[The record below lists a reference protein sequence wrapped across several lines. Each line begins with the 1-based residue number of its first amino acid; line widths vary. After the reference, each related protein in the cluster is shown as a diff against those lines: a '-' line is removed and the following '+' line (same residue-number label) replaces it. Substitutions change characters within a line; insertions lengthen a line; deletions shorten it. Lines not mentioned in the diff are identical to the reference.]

1 MTHGMRHRAELSLC
15 HFAITPCPTCGD
27 IQAYATNAI
36 YMIYRRIYYR
46 VSHRYTM
53 HNNSYDVKPSDDVT
67 VTTVPHQRMHESEA
81 GAGKAAT
88 ENTSLSSVN
97 NNQTYFA
104 DERVQVPETGTG
116 FSFRKLWA
124 FTGPGFLMS
133 IAYLDPGNIESDL
146 QSGVTARYKLLWVL
160 LSATILGLVM
170 QRLSARLGVVT
181 GLHLAEMCY
190 RQYKKVP
197 RLILWIM
204 IEIAI
209 IGSDMQEVIGTA
221 IALYLLSN
229 KAIPIWGGVLITVVD
244 TFTFLFLDKYGLR
257 KLEFFFGLLIAI
269 MAVTFGYEYVVSAP
283 SQIDVVRG
291 MFVPWYNG
299 MNYDNKVLLQAVGI
313 VGAVIMPHNLY
324 LHSALVKSRDI
335 DRRQP
340 AKVKD
345 ANMYYFIEACIALFI
360 SFIINV
366 FVVAVFAHGLFN
378 KTNNDVHKVCEAN
391 NYTLGIET
399 FDTNNATLDADL
411 YKGGVFLGCTFGAA
425 AMYIWAVGILAA
437 GQSSTMTGTYAGQ
450 FAMEGFLNLQW
461 ARWKR
466 VLFTRTIAIVPTF
479 LVAFFADMNNLSN
492 MNDVLNAIMSLQLPF
507 ATLPT
512 IAFTSSAQIMGE
524 FRNGIVNKIVS
535 TALSILVIVI
545 NVYFVIQTAQEDL
558 PHHWAIYLSMA
569 VYAILYLIF
578 CAYLAIH
585 MAVSMGATS
594 LGNNWF
600 VTKYIGTPVSPTLG
614 ISNPAVYA
622 SLKINLKG

>member
-1 MTHGMRHRAELSLC
+1 M
-15 HFAITPCPTCGD
+15 
-27 IQAYATNAI
+27 
-36 YMIYRRIYYR
+36 
-46 VSHRYTM
+46 
-53 HNNSYDVKPSDDVT
+53 NNSYDVKPSDDAA
-67 VTTVPHQRMHESEA
+67 VTTVPHQRMHESEP
-81 GAGKAAT
+81 GKVT
-88 ENTSLSSVN
+88 ENTSLSPN

-104 DERVQVPETGTG
+104 DERVPVPETGHTG

-146 QSGVTARYKLLWVL
+146 QSGVVARYKLLWVL
-160 LSATILGLVM
+160 LSATVLGLVM

-197 RLILWIM
+197 RFILWIM

-257 KLEFFFGLLIAI
+257 KLEFFFGFLIMI
-269 MAVTFGYEYVVSAP
+269 MAVTFGYEYVVSEP
-283 SQIDVVRG
+283 SQIDVISG

-340 AKVKD
+340 AKIKD
-345 ANMYYFIEACIALFI
+345 ANMYYFIEACIALFV
-360 SFIINV
+360 SFLINV
-366 FVVAVFAHGLFN
+366 FVVAVFAHGLFD
-378 KTNNDVHKVCEAN
+378 KTNDDVYKLCEAN
-391 NYTLGIET
+391 NYTLGMET
-399 FDTNNATLDADL
+399 FVQNNATFSADL
-411 YKGGVFLGCTFGAA
+411 YKGGVFLGCSFGAA

-479 LVAFFADMNNLSN
+479 LVAFFADMNNLSS
-492 MNDVLNAIMSLQLPF
+492 MNDILNAIMSLQLPF

-524 FRNGIVNKIVS
+524 FRNGILNKIVS
-535 TALSILVIVI
+535 TALSVLVIVI
-545 NVYFVIQTAQEDL
+545 NIYFVAQTVQEDL
-558 PHHWAIYLSMA
+558 PNNWAIYLAMS

-622 SLKINLKG
+622 SLKINRKADSS

>member
-1 MTHGMRHRAELSLC
+1 
-15 HFAITPCPTCGD
+15 
-27 IQAYATNAI
+27 
-36 YMIYRRIYYR
+36 
-46 VSHRYTM
+46 M
-53 HNNSYDVKPSDDVT
+53 HNSYDVKPSGGDAT

-81 GAGKAAT
+81 GKVAAT
-88 ENTSLSSVN
+88 ENTSLAPN

-104 DERVQVPETGTG
+104 DERVQVPETGHTG

-146 QSGVTARYKLLWVL
+146 QSGVVARYKLLWVL

-197 RLILWIM
+197 RFILWIM

-229 KAIPIWGGVLITVVD
+229 KAIPIWSGVLITVID

-257 KLEFFFGLLIAI
+257 KLEFFFGTLIMI

-283 SQIDVVRG
+283 SQIDVITG

-299 MNYDNKVLLQAVGI
+299 MSYDNKVLLQAVGI

-340 AKVKD
+340 AKIKD
-345 ANMYYFIEACIALFI
+345 ANMYYFIEACIALFV

-366 FVVAVFAHGLFN
+366 FVVAVFAHGLFD
-378 KTNNDVHKVCEAN
+378 KTNNDVYKICEAN
-391 NYTLGIET
+391 NYTLGMET
-399 FDTNNATLDADL
+399 FDRNDNTTLKADL
-411 YKGGVFLGCTFGAA
+411 YKGGIFLGCSFGAA

-492 MNDVLNAIMSLQLPF
+492 MNDILNAIMSLQLPF

-524 FRNGIVNKIVS
+524 FRNGILNKIVS
-535 TALSILVIVI
+535 TALSVLVITI
-545 NVYFVIQTAQEDL
+545 NIYFVIQTVREDL
-558 PHHWAIYLSMA
+558 PHHWAIYLGMSI
-569 VYAILYLIF
+569 YAILYLIF

-594 LGNNWF
+594 LDNNWF
-600 VTKYIGTPVSPTLG
+600 VNKYIGTPVSPTLG

-622 SLKINLKG
+622 SFHNTSETSLNA

>member
-1 MTHGMRHRAELSLC
+1 
-15 HFAITPCPTCGD
+15 
-27 IQAYATNAI
+27 
-36 YMIYRRIYYR
+36 
-46 VSHRYTM
+46 M
-53 HNNSYDVKPSDDVT
+53 HNSYDMRHPSDDAT
-67 VTTVPHQRMHESEA
+67 VTTVPHQRMHEPESS
-81 GAGKAAT
+81 GARKAT
-88 ENTSLSSVN
+88 ENTTLSPN
-97 NNQTYFA
+97 DNQTYFA
-104 DERVQVPETGTG
+104 DERVQVPETGNTG

-146 QSGVTARYKLLWVL
+146 RSGVIARYKLLWIL
-160 LSATILGLVM
+160 LSATALGLVM

-229 KAIPIWGGVLITVVD
+229 KALPIWGGVLITVID

-257 KLEFFFGLLIAI
+257 KLEFFFGFLITI

-283 SQIDVVRG
+283 PQIDVIRG
-291 MFVPWYNG
+291 MFVPWYDG

-378 KTNNDVHKVCEAN
+378 KTNNDVYKVCEAN
-391 NYTLGIET
+391 NYTLGMDTFVKNNET
-399 FDTNNATLDADL
+399 FDADL
-411 YKGGVFLGCTFGAA
+411 YKGGIFLGCSFGAA

-479 LVAFFADMNNLSN
+479 LVAFFADMSNLSN
-492 MNDVLNAIMSLQLPF
+492 MNDILNAIMSLQLPF

-512 IAFTSSAQIMGE
+512 IAFTSCAQIMGE
-524 FRNGIVNKIVS
+524 FRNGLVNKIVS
-535 TALSILVIVI
+535 TTLSVLVIII
-545 NVYFVIQTAQEDL
+545 NIYFVAQTVQETL
-558 PHHWAIYLSMA
+558 PHHWAIYLGMS

-600 VTKYIGTPVSPTLG
+600 ITKYIGTPVSPTLG

-622 SLKINLKG
+622 SLRTVMWSNAT

>member
-1 MTHGMRHRAELSLC
+1 M
-15 HFAITPCPTCGD
+15 
-27 IQAYATNAI
+27 Q
-36 YMIYRRIYYR
+36 
-46 VSHRYTM
+46 
-53 HNNSYDVKPSDDVT
+53 NSYDVKSSGDDI
-67 VTTVPHQRMHESEA
+67 VTTVPHQRMHEASD
-81 GAGKAAT
+81 GKAT
-88 ENTSLSSVN
+88 ENTSLSP

-104 DERVQVPETGTG
+104 DEKVPVPETASAG

-146 QSGVTARYKLLWVL
+146 QSGVVARYKLLWVL
-160 LSATILGLVM
+160 LSATVLGLVM

-197 RLILWIM
+197 RFILWIM

-229 KAIPIWGGVLITVVD
+229 KAIPIWGGVLITVID

-257 KLEFFFGLLIAI
+257 KLELFFGLLISV
-269 MAVTFGYEYVVSAP
+269 MGVTFGYEYIVSEP
-283 SQIDVVRG
+283 SQIDVITG

-335 DRRQP
+335 DRTQP
-340 AKVKD
+340 AKIKD
-345 ANMYYFIEACIALFI
+345 ANMYYFIEACIALFV

-366 FVVAVFAHGLFN
+366 FVVAVFAHGLFD
-378 KTNNDVHKVCEAN
+378 KTNNDVYKICEAN
-391 NYTLGIET
+391 NYTLGMET
-399 FDTNNATLDADL
+399 FAENNATIDADL
-411 YKGGVFLGCTFGAA
+411 YKGGIFLGCSFGAV

-479 LVAFFADMNNLSN
+479 LVAFFANMDNLSG
-492 MNDVLNAIMSLQLPF
+492 MNDILNAIMSLQLPF

-512 IAFTSSAQIMGE
+512 IAFTSSVQIMGE
-524 FRNGIVNKIVS
+524 FRNGIINKIVS
-535 TALSILVIVI
+535 TALSILVITI
-545 NVYFVIQTAQEDL
+545 NIYFVTQTVQEDL
-558 PHHWAIYLSMA
+558 PQHWAIYLGMS

-578 CAYLAIH
+578 CAYLAVH
-585 MAVSMGATS
+585 MIVSMGATS
-594 LGNNWF
+594 LGNHWF

-614 ISNPAVYA
+614 ITNPAVYA
-622 SLKINLKG
+622 RTNPAFTIQESLRGSFTSISEY

>member
-1 MTHGMRHRAELSLC
+1 M
-15 HFAITPCPTCGD
+15 
-27 IQAYATNAI
+27 
-36 YMIYRRIYYR
+36 
-46 VSHRYTM
+46 
-53 HNNSYDVKPSDDVT
+53 NNSYDVKPSDDAA
-67 VTTVPHQRMHESEA
+67 VTTVPHQRMHESEP
-81 GAGKAAT
+81 GKVT
-88 ENTSLSSVN
+88 ENTSLSPN

-104 DERVQVPETGTG
+104 DERVPVPETGHTG

-146 QSGVTARYKLLWVL
+146 QSGVVARYKLLWVL
-160 LSATILGLVM
+160 LSATVLGLVM

-197 RLILWIM
+197 RFILWIM

-257 KLEFFFGLLIAI
+257 KLEFFFGFLIMI
-269 MAVTFGYEYVVSAP
+269 MAVTFGYEYVVSEP
-283 SQIDVVRG
+283 SQIDVISG

-340 AKVKD
+340 AKIKD
-345 ANMYYFIEACIALFI
+345 ANMYYFIEACIALFV
-360 SFIINV
+360 SFLINV
-366 FVVAVFAHGLFN
+366 FVVAVFAHGLFD
-378 KTNNDVHKVCEAN
+378 KTNDDVYKLCEAN
-391 NYTLGIET
+391 NYTLGMET
-399 FDTNNATLDADL
+399 FVQNNATFSADL
-411 YKGGVFLGCTFGAA
+411 YKGGVFLGCSFGAA

-479 LVAFFADMNNLSN
+479 LVAFFADMNNLSS
-492 MNDVLNAIMSLQLPF
+492 MNDILNAIMSLQLPF

-524 FRNGIVNKIVS
+524 FRNGILNKIVS
-535 TALSILVIVI
+535 TALSVLVIVI
-545 NVYFVIQTAQEDL
+545 NIYFVAQTVQEDL
-558 PHHWAIYLSMA
+558 PNNWAIYLAMS

-622 SLKINLKG
+622 SFHNTSETSLNA

>member
-1 MTHGMRHRAELSLC
+1 
-15 HFAITPCPTCGD
+15 
-27 IQAYATNAI
+27 
-36 YMIYRRIYYR
+36 
-46 VSHRYTM
+46 M
-53 HNNSYDVKPSDDVT
+53 HNSYDMRHPSDDAT
-67 VTTVPHQRMHESEA
+67 VTTVPHQRMHEPESS
-81 GAGKAAT
+81 GARKAT
-88 ENTSLSSVN
+88 ENTTLSPN
-97 NNQTYFA
+97 DNQTYFA
-104 DERVQVPETGTG
+104 DERVQVPETGNTG

-146 QSGVTARYKLLWVL
+146 RSGVIARYKLLWIL
-160 LSATILGLVM
+160 LSATALGLVM

-229 KAIPIWGGVLITVVD
+229 KALPIWGGVLITVID

-257 KLEFFFGLLIAI
+257 KLEFFFGFLITI

-283 SQIDVVRG
+283 PQIDVIRG
-291 MFVPWYNG
+291 MFVPWYDG

-378 KTNNDVHKVCEAN
+378 KTNNDVYKVCEAN
-391 NYTLGIET
+391 NYTLGMDTFVKNNET
-399 FDTNNATLDADL
+399 FDADL
-411 YKGGVFLGCTFGAA
+411 YKGGIFLGCSFGAA

-479 LVAFFADMNNLSN
+479 LVAFFADMSNLSN
-492 MNDVLNAIMSLQLPF
+492 MNDILNAIMSLQLPF

-512 IAFTSSAQIMGE
+512 IAFTSCAQIMGE
-524 FRNGIVNKIVS
+524 FRNGLVNKIVS
-535 TALSILVIVI
+535 TTLSVLVIII
-545 NVYFVIQTAQEDL
+545 NIYFVAQTVQETL
-558 PHHWAIYLSMA
+558 PHHWAIYLGMS

-600 VTKYIGTPVSPTLG
+600 ITKYIGTPVSPTLG

-622 SLKINLKG
+622 SFHNTSETSLNA